1 MKDIEGKVKEYMSQ
15 RKKEVTYKD
24 AFDILLQLPEGK
36 SLLLEVKEHSCKN
49 T

>member
-1 MKDIEGKVKEYMSQ
+1 MKHIEDKIKEYMTQ
-15 RKKEVTYKD
+15 KKKEVTFKE
-24 AFDILLQLPEGK
+24 AFDIFLELPEGK